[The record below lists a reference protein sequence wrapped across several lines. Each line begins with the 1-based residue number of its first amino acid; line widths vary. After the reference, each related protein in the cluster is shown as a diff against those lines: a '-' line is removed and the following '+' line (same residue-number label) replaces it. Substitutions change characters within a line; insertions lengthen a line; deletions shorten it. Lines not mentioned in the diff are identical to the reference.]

1 MDASIEGKTDE
12 GIGIKVF
19 DNSGV
24 EHRIEMYLH
33 GEIVYHSVDEIPADP
48 SERTTT
54 EDERFTQARRYAQYY
69 VAQETEHDTLP
80 WDLSPD
86 RFEDVR
92 QALMALSSDEI
103 EELFGDLLAQSLSH
117 YRDDP
122 NVDTAGVSRP
132 FDLPADKIGTDDAV
146 LYKQELYLD
155 DAGDIEAVSGVLITY
170 YVARGERTT
179 VRHGETPDRDPD
191 ACVEVSPAPFVAPE
205 PFRDYLVYNLRCQIR
220 DCYVGMGLE
229 PPETYKVLG
238 PGQYRFTGKYQHFD
252 CYPKYYDKDA
262 AIPGYSH
269 DFVPELPISDAE
281 LGGLVDPTSET
292 SLYDQIKGA
301 LFSR

>member
-1 MDASIEGKTDE
+1 MNATILGEDEEGIGVLLTDSGGREHELGLNIEGK
-12 GIGIKVF
+12 II
-19 DNSGV
+19 
-24 EHRIEMYLH
+24 HHL
-33 GEIVYHSVDEIPADP
+33 VDQIPDDP
-48 SERTTT
+48 SDRTR
-54 EDERFTQARRYAQYY
+54 EQNEAFSRARRYAKYY
-69 VAQETEHDTLP
+69 VAQETGYDTAS
-80 WDLSPD
+80 WDLNPD

-103 EELFGDLLAQSLSH
+103 DELFGDLLAQSLSH
-117 YRDDP
+117 YRNDP
-122 NVDTAGVSRP
+122 NVDTAGISRP

-146 LYKQELYLD
+146 LYKQEIYLD
-155 DAGDIEAVSGVLITY
+155 EAGKIEAVSGVLITY

-179 VRHGETPDRDPD
+179 VRHGEAPDRDPD

-229 PPETYKVLG
+229 PPEAYKILG

-269 DFVPELPISDAE
+269 DFVPELPVSEAE

>member
-1 MDASIEGKTDE
+1 MDAIITGESER
-12 GIGIKVF
+12 IGLSVID
-19 DNSGV
+19 DNDV
-24 EHRIEMYLH
+24 EHLIEMNEVGKITGHQQKGYPDK
-33 GEIVYHSVDEIPADP
+33 SANRT
-48 SERTTT
+48 SESN
-54 EDERFTQARRYAQYY
+54 EYVNQARRYAQYY
-69 VAQETEHDTLP
+69 VAQETEHDTIP
-80 WDLSPD
+80 WDLNPD

-103 EELFGDLLAQSLSH
+103 DDLFGDLLAQSLSH

-122 NVDTAGVSRP
+122 NVDTGGISRP
-132 FDLPADKIGTDDAV
+132 FDLPADKIGTEDAV
-146 LYKQELYLD
+146 LYKQEIYLD

-179 VRHGETPDRDPD
+179 VRHGEAPDRGPD
-191 ACVEVSPAPFVAPE
+191 ACVEVSPAPFVAAE

-269 DFVPELPISDAE
+269 DFVPELPISEAE
-281 LGGLVDPTSET
+281 LGGLVDPSSER

>member
-1 MDASIEGKTDE
+1 M
-12 GIGIKVF
+12 
-19 DNSGV
+19 
-24 EHRIEMYLH
+24 
-33 GEIVYHSVDEIPADP
+33 EIVDNNSIKHTISVSFDGDIPGHGQDGYP
-48 SERTTT
+48 SKAAERTP
-54 EDERFTQARRYAQYY
+54 EGNESVNQVRNYAKYF
-69 VAQETEHDTLP
+69 VSQETEYETVP
-80 WDLSPD
+80 WDLNPD

-117 YRDDP
+117 YRDEP
-122 NVDTAGVSRP
+122 NVDTAGISRP
-132 FDLPADKIGTDDAV
+132 FDLPADKIGTEDAV
-146 LYKQELYLD
+146 LYKQEIYLD
-155 DAGDIEAVSGVLITY
+155 DAGDIEAVLGVLITY

-229 PPETYKVLG
+229 PPEAYKVLG

-262 AIPGYSH
+262 SIPGYSH